1 MLGDVRRHK
10 CLAVSLLLHDL
21 ARLFSASGGPLPFAG
36 VTRRIK
42 GPDVDTDL
50 CRKVPFK
57 GKIVLLT
64 NIDQGVGPATA
75 QALVRKGASLAVTV
89 SGDRAEPPIVRELR
103 AAGARVALFRV
114 PARLD
119 WSAATH
125 LLRSVMAKFERLDIV
140 IANSQLRIH
149 WQVDDVAQD
158 EDAIDEQFHVNVI
171 ATISL
176 IRAVVRFMGEGG
188 RIIAIGASIAD
199 RVGTPGLADFA
210 ATQAAI
216 AAYCKGIAHDLGGRG
231 ITVNVVQLGA
241 MDVDQLGVADDLIM
255 TERNANVL
263 KRLGRPEDAAEAIVF
278 LAGPGASFIT
288 GSVLDV
294 DGGYNA

>member
-1 MLGDVRRHK
+1 MD
-10 CLAVSLLLHDL
+10 S
-21 ARLFSASGGPLPFAG
+21 
-36 VTRRIK
+36 
-42 GPDVDTDL
+42 DL
-50 CRKVPFK
+50 CRELALK

-75 QALVRKGASLAVTV
+75 LAMVRRGASLAVTM
-89 SGDRAEPPIVRELR
+89 SGDRVEPPIIRELR
-103 AAGARVALFRV
+103 AAGATVALFRV

-119 WSAATH
+119 WSAAAH
-125 LLRSVMAKFERLDIV
+125 LLRSVTAKFERLDIV

-158 EDAIDEQFHVNVI
+158 EDAIDEQFHVNVL

-210 ATQAAI
+210 ASQAAI
-216 AAYCKGIAHDLGGRG
+216 AAYCRGIAHDLGGRG

-241 MDVDQLGVADDLIM
+241 MDVDQLGAADDLIM

-263 KRLGRPEDAAEAIVF
+263 KRLGRAEDAAEAIVF